1 MLRIVTGTPAH
12 PHLQWSCFYS
22 NYKQHFLVWIT
33 TLWRIICFCTVPL
46 KKKLEFSVFPSNF
59 FLHIKHNWL
68 QNCPAVTSSKKKDVY
83 LLSCSGLNVFVFL
96 FKGDKPELTKSNL
109 GKNQNLT
116 KTDEEIQSFS
126 LSVYWRVNSSGGLG
140 ADSRKHITSGFFSV
154 PTCKKGLKKSWALWF
169 YAFEKSRSASLL
181 TYTSHPQLCFEL
193 DFGFLKA
200 ILSLSVG
207 SRDVSHRV
215 NKGADKSPQTC

>member
-68 QNCPAVTSSKKKDVY
+68 QNCPAVTSRKKKGVY

-126 LSVYWRVNSSGGLG
+126 LSVYWRVNSSGGLIW
-140 ADSRKHITSGFFSV
+140 ADSRKHITSGAELLSSFLCRHAKRAWKRVERCGFMLLRNHVLPLCWPTRHIHSSALSSTLGFSK
-154 PTCKKGLKKSWALWF
+154 PSC
-169 YAFEKSRSASLL
+169 
-181 TYTSHPQLCFEL
+181 H
-193 DFGFLKA
+193 
-200 ILSLSVG
+200 
-207 SRDVSHRV
+207 
-215 NKGADKSPQTC
+215 